1 MGQDQWYAAPHLDT
15 EQCPFHSHCLVTPI
29 IVYCVYILKSGNE
42 EVMVEEKQEIV
53 VMVIIVVRVWLT
65 LSL

>member
-1 MGQDQWYAAPHLDT
+1 MPVIT
-15 EQCPFHSHCLVTPI
+15 PFSLSGHSYNRVLS
-29 IVYCVYILKSGNE
+29 VYILQQVTNPVLFGNE

-65 LSL
+65 L

>member
-1 MGQDQWYAAPHLDT
+1 MPT
-15 EQCPFHSHCLVTPI
+15 PFSLSDHSNGASNRLLCLHPQHPV
-29 IVYCVYILKSGNE
+29 LFGNE

-65 LSL
+65 L